1 MPSQDDSLPTRASL
15 LERVKDSLDERSW
28 EEFHRLYGP
37 LVRRFAL
44 KAGLTE
50 AEAEDVVQETMSGA
64 ARHLP
69 EFRYEP
75 QRCSFKTW
83 LMNLARWR
91 VTDQFRKR
99 LPGLS
104 GGGPGTAWGEG
115 SRTATIERVADPAGQ
130 ELERVWEGEWHAAL
144 LGKAIERVKGRVNL
158 KQWQMFDLYVL
169 KEWSAGEVAKALQ
182 VSRARVYLNKHRVG
196 SLVARELRHL
206 EHPES

>member
-1 MPSQDDSLPTRASL
+1 MPSKEDSYPTRASL
-15 LERVKDSLDERSW
+15 LERVKDSRDERSW
-28 EEFHRLYGP
+28 EEFHGLYGP

-64 ARHLP
+64 AQHLP
-69 EFRYEP
+69 GFRYEP

-99 LPGLS
+99 LAGISSPGS
-104 GGGPGTAWGEG
+104 GTPLGDG
-115 SRTATIERVADPAGQ
+115 SRTPTMERVADPAGE
-130 ELERVWEGEWHAAL
+130 ELERVWEGEWRAAL
-144 LGKAIERVKGRVNL
+144 LGKALERVKGRVNL

-169 KEWSAGEVAKALQ
+169 KEWSAGEVASALH

-196 SLVARELRHL
+196 NLVTRELRRL
-206 EHPES
+206 EDPGS